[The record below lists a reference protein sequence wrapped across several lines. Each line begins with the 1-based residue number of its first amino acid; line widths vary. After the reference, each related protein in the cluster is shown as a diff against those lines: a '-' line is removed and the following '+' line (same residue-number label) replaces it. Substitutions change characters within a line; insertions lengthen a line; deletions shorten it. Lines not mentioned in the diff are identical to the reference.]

1 MKKSWNFGINK
12 ILISEADLSKR
23 IKELGAQITNDYKN
37 SEKPLIIVCL
47 LKGSILFM
55 SDLCR
60 EIKLPLKMDF
70 LSVSSYGDGFSSSGE
85 VKILKELD
93 ETIMGK
99 DVLIVEDIIDT
110 GRTLDK
116 IISILSIRE
125 PNSLKIVSLLDKPSR
140 REVEMEG
147 DYIGFIIPNEF
158 VIGYGLDYKQEYR
171 NIPYIGVMGS
181 DI

>member
-1 MKKSWNFGINK
+1 
-12 ILISEADLSKR
+12 
-23 IKELGAQITNDYKN
+23 
-37 SEKPLIIVCL
+37 
-47 LKGSILFM
+47 
-55 SDLCR
+55 
-60 EIKLPLKMDF
+60 MDF